1 MRDEI
6 LNGIKA
12 LTLGTMTVSDNLP
25 WDESGTPLYTKNLKT
40 FYVDEADETETSA
53 LATLDGLD
61 FGNRVTTVRVFIAV
75 DAKQK
80 PTNFNT
86 VSNSIRNLRNLTTI
100 TGVTA
105 RECDITGSFE
115 GDTLIREFEFR
126 FTEFLA

>member
-6 LNGIKA
+6 LNGLKA

-25 WDESGTPLYTKNLKT
+25 WDESGTALYLKNQKT
-40 FYVDEADETETSA
+40 FYVDEADSTESTA
-53 LATLDGLD
+53 IATLDGSG
-61 FGNRVTTVRVFIAV
+61 FGNRETTVRVFITV

-86 VSNSIRNLRNLTTI
+86 VSNSVRDLRNLSTI
-100 TGVTA
+100 TGVTT

-115 GDTLIREFEFR
+115 GDTLVREFEFR

>member
-40 FYVDEADETETSA
+40 FYVDEADETESTS

-80 PTNFNT
+80 PTNFHT
-86 VSNSIRNLRNLTTI
+86 IARQVQELRNLRTI

-105 RECDITGSFE
+105 RECDVTGSFE
-115 GDTLIREFEFR
+115 SDVLVKEFEFR